1 MVVEEFIAATLEIAK
16 LRWPVGRPSPG
27 LPIQRAIGT
36 YLGADILWPIRRAT
50 MDRLHLVEVNGVPFH
65 ISQFA
70 SYVDEFSLSC
80 AASACLDLAQNLD
93 FQSSRVR
100 EMEHSSLELLEHEAA
115 AVLLAHTDAEQVP
128 QCLIPLLPV
137 AARIRT
143 LHELEVPASRI
154 VGLVAAIM
162 GHEIYPS
169 RVRIESAVTETEV
182 TISVWR
188 NFSFGWAVLH
198 TSMLYTDRVRVYMTA
213 FLPEGREFS
222 LDAGL
227 PTVVRHLAELTPS
240 PDEAVSF
247 MDRLNYLIAH
257 FGQEEG
263 K

>member
-1 MVVEEFIAATLEIAK
+1 MIVEGFVAATLEVAK
-16 LRWPVGRPSPG
+16 LRWPASRPSPG

-36 YLGADILWPIRRAT
+36 YHGADILWPIKGAT
-50 MDRLHLVEVNGVPFH
+50 VDRLHLVEVNGVPFH
-65 ISQFA
+65 ISRFA
-70 SYVDEFSLSC
+70 SHVDGFSLSC

-93 FQSSRVR
+93 FQSSRMR
-100 EMEHSSLELLEHEAA
+100 EMERPSLELLEREAA
-115 AVLLAHTDAEQVP
+115 AVLVAHTDAEQVP

-137 AARIRT
+137 AARIRI

-154 VGLVAAIM
+154 VGLVTAIM

-169 RVRIESAVTETEV
+169 RVRIESAITGAEV
-182 TISVWR
+182 TVNVWQ
-188 NFSFGWAVLH
+188 NFNFGWAVLH